1 MASIQSRRKK
11 PLFRTKSSRAGLVFP
26 VGRVKRYLRS
36 YSERISDTAAIYFT
50 GVLEY
55 ICAEMLE
62 NTGSITKDLNKKII
76 IPRHINLFIKDDEE
90 IDELLSDVTI
100 PSVGVRPY
108 IHKALFQPR
117 YKDKNKS
124 NSVR

>member
-1 MASIQSRRKK
+1 MASVESRRKK
-11 PLFRTKSSRAGLVFP
+11 LLFWTKSSQTGLVFLI
-26 VGRVKRYLRS
+26 GRVKRYLQT

-62 NTGSITKDLNKKII
+62 NTGRITKDFNKKII

-100 PSVGVRPY
+100 PSVGVRTY
-108 IHKALFQPR
+108 IHKTLFQPK